1 MLVISVVIFWPEKTK
16 PDTSNPAVTPKNP
29 PSTTGGKRPQV
40 YNIPSGG
47 QPPSPKEETLS
58 DNNDDDN
65 DGVPNKDDK
74 CPDKK
79 GIPALE
85 GCPEEK
91 KYLYPKGGVN
101 EEGISSEINVTVI
114 EGIAGRKVVNRPK
127 MMNDTQNTGRVAVRV
142 CINDAGEVTSAT
154 YTQLGST
161 TFNLSLRKRAEL
173 WARSYR
179 FVASNV
185 ILQCGTITFDFRV
198 K

>member
-1 MLVISVVIFWPEKTK
+1 M
-16 PDTSNPAVTPKNP
+16 
-29 PSTTGGKRPQV
+29 
-40 YNIPSGG
+40 
-47 QPPSPKEETLS
+47 
-58 DNNDDDN
+58 
-65 DGVPNKDDK
+65 
-74 CPDKK
+74 
-79 GIPALE
+79 
-85 GCPEEK
+85 
-91 KYLYPKGGVN
+91 N
-101 EEGISSEINVTVI
+101 EEGISSEINVTII